1 MLRRLPQGARLLALV
16 ALLIA
21 LVVAGCGG
29 SDSAS
34 SSSDGPDPATVAP
47 ADAAVYGQA
56 VVRPSGDMKTDVVAA
71 ARKVLLVDDPGAE
84 LSRLLDEN
92 ATGGTVFS

>member
-1 MLRRLPQGARLLALV
+1 MFRRLPHGAALLALI

-21 LVVAGCGG
+21 LVAAGCGG
-29 SDSAS
+29 SDSTS

-56 VVRPSGDMKTDVVAA
+56 VVRPSGDMKAGVVAA
-71 ARKVLLVDDPGAE
+71 ARKVL
-84 LSRLLDEN
+84 
-92 ATGGTVFS
+92 